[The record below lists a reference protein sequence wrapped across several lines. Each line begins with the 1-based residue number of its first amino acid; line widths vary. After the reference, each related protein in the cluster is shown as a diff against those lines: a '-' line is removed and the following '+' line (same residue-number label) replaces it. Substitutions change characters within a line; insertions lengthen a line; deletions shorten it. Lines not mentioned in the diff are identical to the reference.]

1 MFLTRTFLM
10 LAASC
15 GLALAADKALLD
27 LIPKDP
33 GMIAGVD
40 VAKAKLSP
48 FGQRVLAEMKDED
61 KGFLEFV
68 TATGFDPRQHL
79 REAVMATDGKDGAN
93 TVIVVSGTFDESKIG
108 ALMLQKGAT
117 VSNYAGVQLWKPGK
131 AGKEEGAV
139 AFIGSSLGVFGQ
151 EAAVKAAL
159 DQRSKGTGLS
169 KALQDRI
176 AAWAKNDAWVITTTS
191 LAAMGVNANGKNQVM
206 PMGLTAGAVQQ
217 ASAGVTFEKDVSV
230 SAEAVARSEQDAQ
243 AMSDVFKF
251 LVGMVRLNADKP
263 EAAELLKV
271 VETAQLTV
279 SGTTVKLNM
288 TVPEEFIE
296 KMMQQKHGARQPKQ
310 VAGR

>member
-1 MFLTRTFLM
+1 MTLTRTILA
-10 LAASC
+10 LAATC
-15 GLALAADKALLD
+15 GLAMGADKALLG

-61 KGFLEFV
+61 KGFQEFV
-68 TATGFDPRQHL
+68 TLTGFDPRQHL
-79 REAVMATDGKDGAN
+79 LEAVMATDGKDGAN

-117 VSNYAGVQLWKPGK
+117 VTSYAGVQLWKPGK
-131 AGKEEGAV
+131 AGQEDGAV
-139 AFIGSSLGVFGQ
+139 AFIGSSIGVFGR
-151 EAAVKAAL
+151 EAAVKASL
-159 DQRSKGTGLS
+159 DQRNKGTGLS
-169 KALQDRI
+169 KPLQDRI
-176 AAWAKNDAWVITTTS
+176 AVWAKNDAWVITTTS

-217 ASAGVTFEKDVSV
+217 ASAGVTFEKDVTV
-230 SAEAVARSEQDAQ
+230 AAEAVARSEQDAQ

-296 KMMQQKHGARQPKQ
+296 KMMQRKSAVRQPRQ
-310 VAGR
+310 VAKR